1 MFSGPQVWYT
11 IPFMDGI
18 NGSEAHF
25 SVEISESRAACT
37 WIDQSIYLLSV
48 NLPGIYNPLF
58 RPPLLLFGKTL
69 DEVFKAGSSLHAA
82 LLQSCPTL
90 FNSMDY
96 SLQAPLSMG
105 ISRQEYRNGLP
116 CPPPGDLPNPGME
129 TASLTSP
136 SLAGWFFTTRASL
149 LYAKSL
155 LILSTT
161 QFDLQDI
168 IKTPS
173 HLSIMPPSCCRW
185 YREVLC
191 KIPVRT

>member
-1 MFSGPQVWYT
+1 MHLDRS
-11 IPFMDGI
+11 I
-18 NGSEAHF
+18 N
-25 SVEISESRAACT
+25 
-37 WIDQSIYLLSV
+37 QSIICQSPRY
-48 NLPGIYNPLF
+48 IYPLF
-58 RPPLLLFGKTL
+58 RLPLLLFGKTL

-82 LLQSCPTL
+82 WLQSCPTL
-90 FNSMDY
+90 FNCTDY

-116 CPPPGDLPNPGME
+116 CPPPGDIPNPGME

-173 HLSIMPPSCCRW
+173 HLSIMPPQLLQVVQRGT
-185 YREVLC
+185 
-191 KIPVRT
+191 VRRT